1 MIRKLLAD
9 LDASVADD
17 SRRHRLQF
25 IWMFRLFM
33 VVSFGMTIVNILT
46 SKRLLGW
53 STAIF
58 AVLCAINAF
67 LASRNERCL
76 RISSVL
82 FVIEFYALLIFFI
95 VSGTPEGFS
104 ALWICML
111 PTFGILLFGRA
122 RGTVISAVMLGI
134 VIFFFDTPAGVSC
147 LQYPYTD
154 SFRLRFPMIYVSFYL
169 ISLFME
175 TVRVMTQQKL
185 NKTQE
190 EYRYLYAHDA
200 LTGLYNRYGFN
211 SMFDQVFSNCSQNGI
226 AMLIVDIDRFKDVND
241 RYGYPNGDIVL
252 KEVADR
258 LQKCTGSRGEVC
270 RWGGEEFAILL
281 RTCEGADQLGKDI
294 CAAIHDEGIILGEQT
309 IHITVSAGVCAYDG
323 KQQVLIGEIVRQ
335 ADQCLYLAKQHGRNT
350 SESCMIGTQTEK

>member
-1 MIRKLLAD
+1 MIKKLLAE

-17 SRRHRLQF
+17 RLRRRLQF

-33 VVSFGMTIVNILT
+33 AVAFGMTIVNILT
-46 SKRLLGW
+46 DKRLLGW
-53 STAIF
+53 STFIF
-58 AVLCAINAF
+58 FILCGINAF

-76 RISSVL
+76 RISAVL

-111 PTFGILLFGRA
+111 PTFGILLFGRTK
-122 RGTVISAVMLGI
+122 GTVMSAVMLGV
-134 VIFFFDTPAGVSC
+134 VIFFFDTPLGVSF
-147 LQYPYTD
+147 LQYRYTD

-175 TVRVMTQQKL
+175 TVRVLTQQKL
-185 NKTQE
+185 NKTQD

-211 SMFDQVFSNCSQNGI
+211 ELVDRAFSYCAQNGI

-241 RYGYPNGDIVL
+241 QYGHPNGDVVL

-258 LQKCTGSRGEVC
+258 LRNCVGSRGEVC

-281 RTCEGADQLGKDI
+281 HTCEGADQLGRDL
-294 CAAIHDEGIILGEQT
+294 CSAIRDTGIALENRT
-309 IHITVSAGVCAYDG
+309 IHITVSVGVCAYDG
-323 KQQVLIGEIVRQ
+323 KQPAEIGDIVRQ
-335 ADQCLYLAKQHGRNT
+335 ADQCLYRVKQNGRNS
-350 SESCMIGTQTEK
+350 SEACMIGGNV

>member
-1 MIRKLLAD
+1 MIKKLLAD

-17 SRRHRLQF
+17 RLRRRLQF

-33 VVSFGMTIVNILT
+33 AVALGMTFVNILT
-46 SKRLLGW
+46 DKRLLGW
-53 STAIF
+53 STF
-58 AVLCAINAF
+58 MFFVLCGINAF

-82 FVIEFYALLIFFI
+82 FVIEFFALLIFFI

-134 VIFFFDTPAGVSC
+134 VIFFFDTPLGVSF
-147 LQYPYTD
+147 LQYRYTD
-154 SFRLRFPMIYVSFYL
+154 SFRLRFPMIYISFYL

-175 TVRVMTQQKL
+175 TVRVLTQQKL
-185 NKTQE
+185 NKAQE
-190 EYRYLYAHDA
+190 EYRYLSAHDA

-211 SMFDQVFSNCSQNGI
+211 SIVDHAFADCSRNGI

-241 RYGYPNGDIVL
+241 SYGHPNGDIVL

-258 LQKCTGSRGEVC
+258 LKKCVGSRGEVC
-270 RWGGEEFAILL
+270 RWGGEEFAIYLYA
-281 RTCEGADQLGKDI
+281 RDGAEQLGKDI
-294 CAAIHDEGIILGEQT
+294 CAAIHDEGIALGDQT
-309 IHITVSAGVCAYDG
+309 IHITVSVGVCVYDG
-323 KQQVLIGEIVRQ
+323 KQPAEIGDIVRQ
-335 ADQCLYLAKQHGRNT
+335 ADQCLYRVKQNGRNG
-350 SESCMIGTQTEK
+350 SEACAIGGNV